1 MQYPCIQHPCD
12 VVKDTG
18 KEEYL
23 RPFIHI
29 GLDGL
34 DCCFNLY
41 IILLKRNENLLI
53 FKFAIFSRAIPES
66 TGVAF
71 AAPGR
76 LRLSVELRSSVV

>member
-34 DCCFNLY
+34 DCLFQ
-41 IILLKRNENLLI
+41 LLHH
-53 FKFAIFSRAIPES
+53 
-66 TGVAF
+66 
-71 AAPGR
+71 
-76 LRLSVELRSSVV
+76 SSETQRKPTYFQVCYF